1 MTGLKQHKQLCY
13 TIKQQLSREVA
24 LEKVK
29 TAEKFKTKNENT
41 TGSNNNNK
49 STLKFNPFNQKTTAS
64 VSSIPSTPSSPTI
77 KAAMSI
83 AELMSHREIKP
94 NAKKQMF
101 KDSNMLQN
109 FIKRSAQQKSASSSL
124 VNSSNGTNKSAAE
137 EPNTSTLNTKK
148 YNDGIWL
155 KYKEGFINAIRY
167 NIKINQLL

>member
-13 TIKQQLSREVA
+13 TIKQQLSREIA

-29 TAEKFKTKNENT
+29 TAEKFKTKNDTTTSNT
-41 TGSNNNNK
+41 NNK
-49 STLKFNPFNQKTTAS
+49 STLKMNMFNQKTTAS

-77 KAAMSI
+77 KVATSI

-109 FIKRSAQQKSASSSL
+109 FIKRTAPQKSTSSTSSD
-124 VNSSNGTNKSAAE
+124 SSNNNKVTAQEPTNVALA
-137 EPNTSTLNTKK
+137 KK